1 VDNRVPPKS
10 TKQEAEQSIS
20 EDRGDSRVSRRRFLA
35 AGTGVGAGWLASSIR
50 AFGQN
55 IRQSVAPPSR
65 ESFPEP
71 TVEYSRGGALRTT
84 LRVIEADIAIRGGDR
99 LRMERTRCYNGKVPG
114 PTLRIRPGDSLRIK
128 LINDLSKKPDSY
140 CGPEHLNQPH
150 CFNTTNIHTHGLHV
164 SPRAPSDDPFLK
176 IEPQTEYEYCFQ
188 VPKFHPA
195 GTFWYHAHVHGSTGL
210 QVMNGMAGAL
220 IIEEPEGEEIARG
233 ARDVVW
239 MIQEIVGKEAE
250 KLYTCRHPTNLHTV
264 NGRVKPRLGMRPGEV
279 QRWRFINATATP
291 GGYAIL
297 QLQDSSNKPQ
307 ELTVIAVDGY
317 PLRGMQKVTDY
328 NLPPGGRVDFLV
340 RMTRQGRYKM
350 FKKRFQGQSQNQ
362 DLAFIDVEGKPA
374 NMSLPDSLPPLSS
387 FLDPITDD
395 EISGRRTVRFQICPD
410 QARGDTC
417 KHFSD
422 AKVCSGD
429 ELVKNA
435 FLIND
440 KPYAPDR
447 VDHSI
452 KLGTAEEWEIINE
465 TGAEH
470 PFHIHINHFQEVR
483 KDVPP
488 KDWVWRDTV
497 SLPKDGSVKIRS
509 RFRNYDG
516 RYLLHCHILLHSDLG
531 MMQNVEVVGKGIQP
545 CNSA

>member
-1 VDNRVPPKS
+1 VPPKL
-10 TKQEAEQSIS
+10 TKQEAGQSLS
-20 EDRGDSRVSRRRFLA
+20 EDEGDSRASRRRFLA
-35 AGTGVGAGWLASSIR
+35 AGTGVAAGWLAGRIKALGR
-50 AFGQN
+50 N
-55 IRQSVAPPSR
+55 VRQAAGPASR
-65 ESFPEP
+65 ELFSEP
-71 TVEYSRGGALRTT
+71 LAEYSRGGTLRTT
-84 LRVIEADIAIRGGDR
+84 LRVIEADVAIRGDAR
-99 LRMERTRCYNGKVPG
+99 LRMERTRCYNGQVPG
-114 PTLRIRPGDSLRIK
+114 PTLRMRPGENLRIR
-128 LINDLSKKPDSY
+128 LNNDLTKDPDHP

-164 SPRAPSDDPFLK
+164 SPLAPSDNPFLK
-176 IEPQTEYEYCFQ
+176 IEPQTGYDYCFQ

-210 QVMNGMAGAL
+210 QVMNGLAGAL
-220 IIEEPEGEEIARG
+220 IIEEPEGQQIVRE
-233 ARDVVW
+233 ARDAIW
-239 MIQEIVGKEAE
+239 MIQEIVGKGAE
-250 KLYTCRHPTNLHTV
+250 KLYGCGHPHSLSTV
-264 NGRVKPRLGMRPGEV
+264 NGKVKPLLRMRPGEV

-297 QLQDSSNKPQ
+297 RLLDGNDKPQ

-317 PLRGMQKVTDY
+317 PLRRMRKVADY

-340 RMTRQGRYKM
+340 RIARPGQYRM
-350 FKKRFQGQSQNQ
+350 FKKRFQGQSQDQ
-362 DLAFIDVEGKPA
+362 DLAFIDVGGKPA
-374 NMSLPDSLPPLSS
+374 NMTLPDRLPPLST

-417 KHFSD
+417 KHFPD

-435 FLIND
+435 FLIDD
-440 KPYAPDR
+440 KPYDPDR
-447 VDHSI
+447 IDHSI
-452 KLGTAEEWEIINE
+452 KLGTAEEWEIVNE

-483 KDVPP
+483 KGVAP

-509 RFRNYDG
+509 RFRNYHG

-531 MMQNVEVVGKGIQP
+531 MMQNVEVVGKGIEP
-545 CNSA
+545 CQIA